1 MQFWN
6 DILSELHH
14 GESVCLM
21 CVMQSK
27 GSSPGRQGFKQ
38 FVSSAGNM
46 QGSIGGGV
54 MEQKLVDYAK
64 VLLQESHSNP
74 FLKHQIHQTNI
85 EKDKSGMICSGE
97 QTIAFYFLQHAHCSL
112 IEEIRHAFLTVSGAR
127 LCMDTNGIYVGAS
140 SSGDFQF
147 ILKSEREWF
156 YAERLNKRPV
166 ICIIGGGHVSLALSK
181 CMHVLDFSVRVFD
194 DRKQLS
200 TMEGNVVAEKYFVNS
215 YEEIDTSIPERED
228 LFVVVMTTGYRTD
241 LIVLR
246 KLLQRNFNYLGMLGS
261 KEKVKRLFSELKSEG
276 ATEEQ
281 LARIHAPIGLMI
293 HSKTPAEIAVSIAA
307 QIIQVRN
314 EEKSLR

>member
-14 GESVCLM
+14 GESICLM

-38 FVSSAGNM
+38 FVSSGGNL

-97 QTIAFYFLQHAHCSL
+97 QTIAFYFLQHAHCTL
-112 IEEIRHAFLTVSGAR
+112 IEEIRHALLMKSDSA
-127 LCMDTNGIYVGAS
+127 LCMDTNGIYVDGAS
-140 SSGDFQF
+140 KNDFLF
-147 ILKSEREWF
+147 TIKSEKEWH
-156 YAERLNKRPV
+156 YSERLNKQPV

-181 CMHVLDFSVRVFD
+181 LMADLDFAVRVFD
-194 DRKQLS
+194 DRKQLN
-200 TMEGNVVAEKYFVNS
+200 TMEGNVVAEKCFVNS
-215 YEEIDTSIPERED
+215 YEEIDSAIPTRDD
-228 LFVVVMTTGYRTD
+228 LYVVVMTTGYRTD

-246 KLLQRNFNYLGMLGS
+246 KLLQRNFNYIGMLGS
-261 KEKVKRLFSELKSEG
+261 KEKVKRLFSELASDG
-276 ATEEQ
+276 ATADQ
-281 LARIHAPIGLMI
+281 LAGIHAPIGLLI
-293 HSKTPAEIAVSIAA
+293 FSKTPTEIAVSIAA

-314 EEKSLR
+314 DEKSPR